1 MKHINSILTQYV
13 GRRDEALA
21 DLQVYIENPVGIG
34 EHGDIGDI
42 IRSKLED
49 VDRYDSMIDTMKRY
63 FSPPEQQPEADTSD

>member
-13 GRRDEALA
+13 GLRDEVLA

-34 EHGDIGDI
+34 DHGDIGDI

-63 FSPPEQQPEADTSD
+63 FSPPEQQQEEVTSD

>member
-42 IRSKLED
+42 MLFDKE
-49 VDRYDSMIDTMKRY
+49 Y
-63 FSPPEQQPEADTSD
+63 E